1 LSRVRGLAAT
11 DALPRGI
18 EELEQSVRTRRR
30 VLRVRVPRGLM
41 LNEPRKRV
49 PLLTAA
55 PSELLSRVLDDL
67 LDRPLVR
74 NRRAAAPE
82 VEQGSGLL
90 LEPVDSARDRLLA
103 RTHDR
108 VLGKLAL
115 ARDLVH
121 ELFHQARERIQQA
134 KPATRTLEP
143 GRRALV
149 FTLAHTKVR
158 TTTHVEVRVVV
169 VT

>member
-1 LSRVRGLAAT
+1 LVHGQCRPRFEHAALVVPVVSLPERLSAQRRLVALLDVAHTVERLLRRVRGLAAT

-18 EELEQSVRTRRR
+18 EELEQAVRTRRR

-74 NRRAAAPE
+74 NRRAAAP
-82 VEQGSGLL
+82 
-90 LEPVDSARDRLLA
+90 
-103 RTHDR
+103 
-108 VLGKLAL
+108 
-115 ARDLVH
+115 
-121 ELFHQARERIQQA
+121 
-134 KPATRTLEP
+134 
-143 GRRALV
+143 
-149 FTLAHTKVR
+149 
-158 TTTHVEVRVVV
+158 
-169 VT
+169 